1 MNFTEIE
8 KISSSEEEEEVSPLR
23 EEKSESPEIEKQKS
37 PSPPEKS
44 PVPPVP
50 PGNSLVHGAK
60 PDELDVL
67 KMEGLT
73 LDSDDKEEVETDPA
87 LQKIVPEKDQNKS
100 LPIEKSPSP
109 VKQPKRSQKFM
120 SPVKEKSP
128 SPLKMVVTAE
138 SPVQSPGPAGDQNS
152 PISPS
157 ESPEKKQDT
166 PPR

>member
-60 PDELDVL
+60 PDELNVL
-67 KMEGLT
+67 KMDGLT
-73 LDSDDKEEVETDPA
+73 LEKS
-87 LQKIVPEKDQNKS
+87 VPEENQNKS

>member
-8 KISSSEEEEEVSPLR
+8 KISSSEEEEVSPLR
-23 EEKSESPEIEKQKS
+23 EEKSKSPEIEKQKS

-120 SPVKEKSP
+120 TPVKEKSP
-128 SPLKMVVTAE
+128 SPVKKAE
-138 SPVQSPGPAGDQNS
+138 SPVQNPGPAGDQMS
-152 PISPS
+152 PISPT

>member
-23 EEKSESPEIEKQKS
+23 KEKSESPEIEKQKS

-67 KMEGLT
+67 KMDGLT
-73 LDSDDKEEVETDPA
+73 LDSGENN
-87 LQKIVPEKDQNKS
+87 QNNS

-109 VKQPKRSQKFM
+109 VKQPKRSQKIM

-128 SPLKMVVTAE
+128 SPVKKVEMAE
-138 SPVQSPGPAGDQNS
+138 SPVQNPGPAGDQKS
-152 PISPS
+152 PISPT

>member
-23 EEKSESPEIEKQKS
+23 KEKSESPEIEKQKS

-67 KMEGLT
+67 KMDGLT
-73 LDSDDKEEVETDPA
+73 LEKS
-87 LQKIVPEKDQNKS
+87 VPEENQNKS

-109 VKQPKRSQKFM
+109 VKQPKRSQKIM

-128 SPLKMVVTAE
+128 SPVKKVEE
-138 SPVQSPGPAGDQNS
+138 SESLVQSPGPAGDQKA
-152 PISPS
+152 PISPT